1 MTHRVRVVVTAARDG
16 FIGLSR
22 ALRDAGYVV
31 IESPLIGFHPPEDWT
46 AFDCALAS
54 IERFQAVALTSPRA
68 AAALVARLPV
78 KPCSVPA
85 WAAGAASARPLAGA
99 FRTIHLPE
107 DEDSAHGAA
116 EALGDAMIR
125 AEVGSPVL
133 FPCGTL
139 RRDTLIDRL
148 EVAGIHAESVICYA
162 TVLASA
168 AEARQAC
175 ADADVVV
182 VTSPSVARLVAAA
195 CDPASRPALLAVGP
209 TTAAAATAAGWP
221 PVAVATRPTPS
232 SMRDAILSLDRR

>member
-1 MTHRVRVVVTAARDG
+1 MSRAARVVVTAARDG
-16 FIGLSR
+16 FVGLAA
-22 ALRDAGYVV
+22 ALRDAGFVV
-31 IESPLIGFHPPEDWT
+31 MESPLIGFEPPEDWT
-46 AFDCALAS
+46 VLDRALTG
-54 IERFQAVALTSPRA
+54 IERFRAVAVTSPRA
-68 AAALVARLPV
+68 ARAIADRMPV
-78 KPCSVPA
+78 NPCEVPA

-107 DEDSAHGAA
+107 AEDSARGAA
-116 EALGDAMIR
+116 EALADAMVR
-125 AEVGSPVL
+125 ADVGSPVL

-148 EVAGIHAESVICYA
+148 SEAGIQTEAVICYA
-162 TVLASA
+162 TVLASPA
-168 AEARQAC
+168 QARQAC

-221 PVAVATRPTPS
+221 PVAVAARPTPS
-232 SMRDAILSLDRR
+232 SMREAILSLDRR